1 MKTFKPM
8 KPEKIQPTDLKEE
21 QYQGRLSRQSNGDR
35 PTWDLEIQ
43 TELKT
48 RRESQAVV
56 DTKHLLWFSK
66 LEDRQPLGW
75 D

>member
-8 KPEKIQPTDLKEE
+8 KPEKIQPTDLKEK
-21 QYQGRLSRQSNGDR
+21 QYQGRLSRQRNGDR

-48 RRESQAVV
+48 SRESQAVV
-56 DTKHLLWFSK
+56 
-66 LEDRQPLGW
+66 E
-75 D
+75 